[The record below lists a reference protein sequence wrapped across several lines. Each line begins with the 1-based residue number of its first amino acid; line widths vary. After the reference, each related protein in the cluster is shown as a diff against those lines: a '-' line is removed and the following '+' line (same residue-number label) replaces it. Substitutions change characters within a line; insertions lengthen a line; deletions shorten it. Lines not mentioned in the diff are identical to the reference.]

1 MVHGNMHDL
10 CVLEALKTV
19 AHNTPVA
26 PEEFITHIE
35 HDAYFWPSNQHSYS
49 PNETDYSPTSTSFIT
64 Q

>member
-10 CVLEALKTV
+10 RDLPALKNV

-26 PEEFITHIE
+26 LEEFITHIK
-35 HDAYFWPSNQHSYS
+35 HDAYFWPSNQHRYS
-49 PNETDYSPTSTSFIT
+49 PNERDYSPTSASFIT